1 MAAFGAYGK
10 TLRGRDEHLY
20 RGLLLALAA
29 RDEQS
34 LNAASESAGP
44 PRTTT
49 ETLVPWRVQMFP
61 IRLIHRFGNPPDTAG
76 LPRENA
82 PSARRDTTPGSG
94 REKAPLVP
102 VDLSDG
108 GALTEA
114 TGLDALLRVFLPKAN
129 GESEFTPQIEVLS
142 DVVVAPV
149 AAHAPVLRPLYV
161 VPPADPDVKVSPP
174 DDEPAPSAPAASL
187 SHEEPSMSRLD
198 NLNKVLKNLQSGSPG
213 IEASALISE
222 DGLMIA
228 SALPQDLD
236 ETRVGG
242 MSATLLN
249 LGTRAATELRRGDVR
264 ETIVRGD
271 SGCAVMINAG
281 RGAMLLVLAQETTPL
296 GLIFFDMRE
305 ALKSIRNIL

>member
-1 MAAFGAYGK
+1 
-10 TLRGRDEHLY
+10 
-20 RGLLLALAA
+20 
-29 RDEQS
+29 
-34 LNAASESAGP
+34 
-44 PRTTT
+44 
-49 ETLVPWRVQMFP
+49 MFP
-61 IRLIHRFGNPPDTAG
+61 IRLISRFGHAPVTAS
-76 LPRENA
+76 LPQGHA
-82 PSARRDTTPGSG
+82 TTARRELTPGPL
-94 REKAPLVP
+94 REKVPDAPVA
-102 VDLSDG
+102 SDDESP
-108 GALTEA
+108 LTEA
-114 TGLDALLRVFLPKAN
+114 TGLDALLRVFLPPSQADADISARLDTLT
-129 GESEFTPQIEVLS
+129 E
-142 DVVVAPV
+142 VVVTPV
-149 AAHAPVLRPLYV
+149 LTAAPVLRPLYV
-161 VPPADPDVKVSPP
+161 VPPADPERVIHP
-174 DDEPAPSAPAASL
+174 DDEPASQTLDASPT
-187 SHEEPSMSRLD
+187 EEEHSMSRLD

-222 DGLMIA
+222 DGLIIA

-281 RGAMLLVLAQETTPL
+281 RGAMLLVLAQESTPL

>member
-1 MAAFGAYGK
+1 
-10 TLRGRDEHLY
+10 
-20 RGLLLALAA
+20 
-29 RDEQS
+29 
-34 LNAASESAGP
+34 
-44 PRTTT
+44 
-49 ETLVPWRVQMFP
+49 MFP
-61 IRLIHRFGNPPDTAG
+61 IRRISRFNSPATVNLPAGNTPIAR
-76 LPRENA
+76 REN
-82 PSARRDTTPGSG
+82 TPGPL
-94 REKAPLVP
+94 REKVAATPIDAP
-102 VDLSDG
+102 DES
-108 GALTEA
+108 ALTEA
-114 TGLDALLRVFLPKAN
+114 TGLDALLRVFLPRTS
-129 GESEFTPQIEVLS
+129 GEVDFTPQREALS
-142 DVVVAPV
+142 DVVVTPV
-149 AAHAPVLRPLYV
+149 LISAPVLRPLYV
-161 VPPADPDVKVSPP
+161 VPPADPSVRVTQPEDEAVS
-174 DDEPAPSAPAASL
+174 AASPT
-187 SHEEPSMSRLD
+187 EEEHPMSRLD

-222 DGLMIA
+222 DGLIIA

-281 RGAMLLVLAQETTPL
+281 RGAMLLVLAAETTPL